1 MAGDSIPRQRDNRY
15 PDASAIQ
22 ELNRLGQKCCE
33 QLLSG
38 GLRKKLSRCTDYLT
52 IGVDT
57 RKAKISSTDNHIPQP
72 HAEFVFVANLR
83 TGELH
88 FTGKSYPTSGQERGL
103 LRVQDLDTH
112 FVKIAGKETMVLGC
126 HDLNMFNPR
135 SDATAGG
142 WRAEVKEQ
150 FKALAHRHSP
160 VQVLHHP
167 HTAVKRMT
175 WQHAWNGLRREV
187 ISVQSYL
194 GTGCYT
200 YRDSKNGFSRDSIG
214 SVLVATGTQSDPGVV
229 DVVVRR
235 GL

>member
-1 MAGDSIPRQRDNRY
+1 
-15 PDASAIQ
+15 
-22 ELNRLGQKCCE
+22 
-33 QLLSG
+33 
-38 GLRKKLSRCTDYLT
+38 
-52 IGVDT
+52 
-57 RKAKISSTDNHIPQP
+57 
-72 HAEFVFVANLR
+72 
-83 TGELH
+83 
-88 FTGKSYPTSGQERGL
+88 
-103 LRVQDLDTH
+103 
-112 FVKIAGKETMVLGC
+112 
-126 HDLNMFNPR
+126 
-135 SDATAGG
+135 
-142 WRAEVKEQ
+142 
-150 FKALAHRHSP
+150 
-160 VQVLHHP
+160 LHHP